1 MTDRPDGDTV
11 SFAGA
16 LGSVDELELFTRFRA
31 TGDRRVRNEIVERHL
46 GLAAHIA
53 QRAAGRS
60 DDEDLRQVAM
70 LGLVKAVDR
79 FDPAHGSAF
88 LLFAGSTIEREVK
101 RHFRDR
107 TWTVRPARSAQELHL
122 AVRDAIDELTQR
134 LGRTPSIEQIR
145 SHLGVDR
152 DEVLMGL
159 AATAAYSVGTLDAS
173 HPDDDPSGVD
183 RRWSLST
190 DDEGSER
197 SDDQRVVA
205 TLLRRLPKREQQ
217 IVRLRFFDGM
227 SQAEIA
233 DEVGMSQMH
242 VSRLLRRSFEQMR
255 SWMVATVDSP
265 RADR

>member
-1 MTDRPDGDTV
+1 M
-11 SFAGA
+11 
-16 LGSVDELELFTRFRA
+16 
-31 TGDRRVRNEIVERHL
+31 
-46 GLAAHIA
+46 
-53 QRAAGRS
+53 
-60 DDEDLRQVAM
+60 
-70 LGLVKAVDR
+70 
-79 FDPAHGSAF
+79 
-88 LLFAGSTIEREVK
+88 
-101 RHFRDR
+101 
-107 TWTVRPARSAQELHL
+107 
-122 AVRDAIDELTQR
+122 RDAIDELTQR

-190 DDEGSER
+190 DDGGSER

-255 SWMVATVDSP
+255 SWMVATFDSP
-265 RADR
+265 GADR